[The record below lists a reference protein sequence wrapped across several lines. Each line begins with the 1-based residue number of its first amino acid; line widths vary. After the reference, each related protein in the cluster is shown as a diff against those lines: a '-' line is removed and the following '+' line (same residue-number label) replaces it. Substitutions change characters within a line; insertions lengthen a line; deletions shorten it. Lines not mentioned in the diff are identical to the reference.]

1 MAGLVAFAVKKDGVV
16 STTILSKRAAEHIN
30 RVDFFEEKGE
40 LWAHLSARG
49 KNLFAPSEYGLIV
62 ADFDEKW
69 VGAVQGY
76 SLFNQFNLSLRDPSS
91 LSDLQA
97 LWDAGR
103 VVKLS
108 VNGNALSASQHFDLK
123 EVIDLLV
130 SKDEIHQSVIHV
142 ESKPPSG
149 WTLVNYHN
157 NKDGWSDFVSKLAK
171 LGFDISKKELPEWVE
186 YFNGHQLPTSIL
198 GKALAEDQASDLSVE
213 TAPVFNSG
221 QRHRI

>member
-1 MAGLVAFAVKKDGVV
+1 MAGSVAFAVRKNGKV
-16 STTILSKRAAEHIN
+16 STTVLSKRAAEHVN

-40 LWAHLSARG
+40 LWSHLTARG
-49 KNLFAPSEYGLIV
+49 KDLFAPSEYGLIV

-76 SLFNQFNLSLRDPSS
+76 SLFNQFNLSLREPSS
-91 LSDLQA
+91 ISDLQD

-108 VNGNALSASQHFDLK
+108 VNGNSLSASQHFDLK

-130 SKDEIHQSVIHV
+130 SKDGSDQSIIHV

-149 WTLVNYHN
+149 WTLENYSN
-157 NKDGWSDFVSKLAK
+157 NQDGWSDFVSKLGK
-171 LGFDISKKELPEWVE
+171 LGVDISKKDLPEWVE
-186 YFNGHQLPTSIL
+186 YFNAHQLPTTIL
-198 GKALAEDQASDLSVE
+198 GKALAEDQASDLFTE
-213 TAPVFNSG
+213 TAQVHNSG
-221 QRHRI
+221 SRPRI